1 MFDENDGGM
10 DIEAIGV
17 FTYTVHLTKE
27 DVDKIRQWILD
38 PVNKDEL
45 EEDMREN
52 IIKAVSNLEIH
63 LYEDGK
69 YIESDF
75 RTDDILWSE
84 FEKREPEEILEISL
98 NNLPLED

>member
-17 FTYTVHLTKE
+17 STYTVHLTKE
-27 DVDKIRQWILD
+27 DVDEIRKWILD
-38 PVNKDEL
+38 PVNKNKITSNMKD
-45 EEDMREN
+45 N
-52 IIKAVSNLEIH
+52 IIKAICELDIT

-69 YIESDF
+69 YVESDF

-84 FEKREPEEILEISL
+84 FEEREPEEILKISL
-98 NNLPLED
+98 NDLLQE